1 MAGRISKPLIFALC
15 LAALSAVAFV
25 VGMHGSGQATLLS
38 GAKAAGTEALV
49 LNAEMVAGEEGW
61 ALTSQDLSWTEDGGR
76 TWTPVGPPKVAVGDI
91 ESVYFANSQ
100 EGTVL
105 AAGAPS
111 GVNELPILAY
121 RTVDGGHS
129 WTSTALPEAR
139 LADVG
144 SVKASFADANHGFV
158 VFEEGALASG
168 NAQVSG
174 FFATV
179 DGGQSWTRLPTPP
192 VAGYMS
198 FSSQDDGWLVGGST
212 IYRTVDGGK
221 SWVPVQVAA
230 PENVGAK
237 ESFGLPRISS
247 TGSGLLPVTYND
259 EEGHTTVGVFE
270 TTDGGESWSL
280 LSLVA
285 LKGIVGPGIDPPDT
299 GFIDSQSLVVLDPGS
314 TELTLV
320 SSSPK
325 RMQAGAAP
333 QQDLEASG
341 VRPGLTP
348 FEAPGSSGDAFG
360 VVHRESCVEKVEC
373 ALVTELLVTHDSAE
387 SWTAVTP
394 P

>member
-1 MAGRISKPLIFALC
+1 LC

-38 GAKAAGTEALV
+38 GARAAGTEDLV

-61 ALTSQDLSWTEDGGR
+61 ALTSQDLSWTSDGGR

-91 ESVYFANSQ
+91 ESVYFANSL

-105 AAGAPS
+105 ATGAPS

-121 RTVDGGHS
+121 RTVDGGRS
-129 WTSTALPEAR
+129 WTSAALPEAR

-144 SVKASFADANHGFV
+144 SVKASFADAEHGFV
-158 VFEEGALASG
+158 AIEEGALASG

-179 DGGQSWTRLPTPP
+179 DGGQSWTRLPAPP

-198 FSSQDDGWLVGGST
+198 FSSQKDGWLVGGST
-212 IYRTVDGGK
+212 IYRTIDAGN
-221 SWVPVQVAA
+221 SWIPVQVPA
-230 PENVGAK
+230 PANVGPK

-247 TGSGLLPVTYND
+247 SGSGLLPVTYND

-270 TTDGGESWSL
+270 TTDDGASWSL
-280 LSLVA
+280 LSLVP
-285 LKGIVGPGIDPPDT
+285 LKGIVGPGINPPDT

-320 SSSPK
+320 SSAPK
-325 RMQAGAAP
+325 RLQAAGASP

-348 FEAPGSSGDAFG
+348 FEAPANSEDAFG
-360 VVHRESCVEKVEC
+360 VVHRESCEEKAEC
-373 ALVTELLVTHDSAE
+373 TLITELLVTHDSAE
-387 SWTAVTP
+387 SWMAVTP